1 MDGDVGPD
9 EADDGAGAVCKA
21 EHPKRTS
28 VSRGS
33 SEPIRIVEILGRL
46 VVKPCLFSKFEFI
59 L

>member
-1 MDGDVGPD
+1 VDGDVGPD
-9 EADDGAGAVCKA
+9 EAEDGAGAVCKT

-33 SEPIRIVEILGRL
+33 SEAIRIVEILGRL
-46 VVKPCLFSKFEFI
+46 IVKPCFFSKFEFI